1 MKELD
6 HVTIHHVKL
15 REHCDNG
22 ARSLKAAVHGLHRS
36 RSHGCRGQA
45 SISIVLLD
53 CSEGGAI
60 QVPTLICPAFG
71 VCGQRERQRGQILLR
86 EGKEKRRREKKNKNK
101 KKKKKNKQRHCNL
114 DYFGS
119 DGCSE
124 SSSRDLKAQRA
135 RNTWPTRA
143 YPAASS
149 RSQAQASLPQALRR
163 SRSEAR

>member
-86 EGKEKRRREKKNKNK
+86 EGKEKRRREKKTKTKKQKTNKGTQPGLFWLRRL
-101 KKKKKNKQRHCNL
+101 QREQFTRPEGPTCTQHLANEGISC
-114 DYFGS
+114 
-119 DGCSE
+119 CVVAI
-124 SSSRDLKAQRA
+124 SSSSI
-135 RNTWPTRA
+135 
-143 YPAASS
+143 SS
-149 RSQAQASLPQALRR
+149 SSF
-163 SRSEAR
+163 EAFQV